1 MSVYIRR
8 IQVENY
14 GAIENV
20 DYNMPFDGE
29 GNPKPV
35 VLVGKNGSGKTLIL
49 SNILHSLIE
58 IKREFYTSLSEV
70 SGSNYYR
77 LGSKRYIRETKNFSY
92 CRLDFD
98 NAYSIDLMVNN
109 YEMFKNTI
117 DTRSYPDI
125 TLEDSKLK
133 DSGFYSNIKKT
144 ESNVFEKNIYLYF
157 PVDRYYIPTWENTEN
172 DNLSFVT
179 DDKAFVGRDNL
190 SIVQYNLLEELETWL
205 LDVIIDKMLYESK
218 IISLEVG
225 DNTVPRPIFVGKN
238 NNIQNSINN
247 ILTKIYV
254 NEKYQSVRIGISS
267 KQHRKIAVIGK
278 LNNGNEEEIAPKFSS
293 LSSGQIM
300 ILGIF
305 SSIIRAYDKIYEGSV
320 LDFKNISG
328 VVLIDEIDAHL
339 HSDLLKDVLPE
350 LVALFPKIQF
360 IISIHSPFFL
370 LGMKDKFES
379 NCEFVALPTGTVL
392 DSIDKFDELRKC
404 YSIIDESYQN
414 ILDNKEK
421 YERQV
426 KDLSK
431 PLIITEGKTDW
442 KHLKHALKCFKE
454 SEKFCELDIR
464 FLEYDYEFSDSKLE
478 TLLNQ
483 LAKVPN
489 ANKIIGVFD
498 SDSATG
504 KVYESVKNFGNNVY
518 GCCIS
523 DVLGYGCGISIELL
537 YSRTDLTKE
546 AADKRRIYLSDE
558 FTEKS
563 QQLKENP
570 NVVCHNNTLKDAF
583 KRNIIKVVD
592 SGVFNSQED
601 SLALSKENFANY
613 ILNEEA
619 PFETVS
625 VDGFGG
631 IFEIVEDIING
642 VYN

>member
-1 MSVYIRR
+1 MYIRR

-20 DYNMPFDGE
+20 DYKMPFNEE
-29 GNPKPV
+29 GHPQPV
-35 VLVGKNGSGKTLIL
+35 VLVGKNGSGKTLVL

-58 IKREFYTSLSEV
+58 IKRKFYTALSEV
-70 SGSNYYR
+70 SGNSYYR
-77 LGSKRYIRETKNFSY
+77 VGSKRYIREAKNFSY
-92 CRLDFD
+92 CRIDFD
-98 NAYSIDLMVNN
+98 NAYNIDLMVNN
-109 YEMFKNTI
+109 VELFKSTV
-117 DTRSYPDI
+117 DTRSYPEI
-125 TLEDSKLK
+125 NFEDNELK
-133 DSGFYSNIKKT
+133 NNGFYSNIKKP
-144 ESNVFEKNIYLYF
+144 EANVFEKNIYLYF

-172 DNLSFVT
+172 DNLSFIT

-190 SIVQYNLLEELETWL
+190 NIVQYNLLEELEAWL

-218 IISLEVG
+218 IISLGVG
-225 DNTVPRPIFVGKN
+225 ENTIPYQIFEGKN
-238 NNIQNSINN
+238 NNIQNTINSI
-247 ILTKIYV
+247 LSKIYI

-267 KQHRKIAVIGK
+267 KQHRKIAIIGR
-278 LNNGNEEEIAPKFSS
+278 LSNGEEKEIAPKFSN

-305 SSIIRAYDKIYEGSV
+305 SSIIRAYDRVNRASSM
-320 LDFKNISG
+320 DFKDVSG
-328 VVLIDEIDAHL
+328 VVVIDEIDVHL
-339 HSDLLKDVLPE
+339 HSDLLKEVLPE
-350 LVALFPKIQF
+350 LIALFPKIQF
-360 IISIHSPFFL
+360 IISSHSPFFL
-370 LGMKDKFES
+370 LGMKDKFGS

-414 ILDNKEK
+414 ILDTKEK

-442 KHLKHALKCFKE
+442 KHLKHALKCFQN

-489 ANKIIGVFD
+489 SNKIIGIFD

-504 KVYESVKNFGNNVY
+504 KAYENVKDFGNNVY

-523 DVLGYGCGISIELL
+523 DVLGYNCGISIELL
-537 YSRTDLTKE
+537 YSREDLTKE
-546 AADKRRIYLSDE
+546 DSDKRRIYLSDE

-570 NVVCHNNTLKDAF
+570 EVVCHNNTLKDAF

-601 SLALSKENFANY
+601 SLALSKENFASY
-613 ILNEEA
+613 VLNEQA
-619 PFETVS
+619 PFDTVS
-625 VDGFGG
+625 VDGFNN
-631 IFEIVEDIING
+631 ILEIVENIINRT
-642 VYN
+642 NN